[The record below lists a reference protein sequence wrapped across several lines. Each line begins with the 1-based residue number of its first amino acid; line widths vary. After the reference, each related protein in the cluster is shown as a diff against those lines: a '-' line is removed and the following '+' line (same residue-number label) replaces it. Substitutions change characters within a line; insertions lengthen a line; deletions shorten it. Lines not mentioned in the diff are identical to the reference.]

1 MLSTSPCETGSSPVA
16 KTMGMVV
23 VAALAAKAETVPP
36 AATIMVTWRR
46 TNSAASAGSLLSSFS
61 AQRYSIVTFP
71 PSTWPVSFRPWR
83 NARRRSA
90 KVSADAEWRNPIT
103 GIAGCCA
110 RAASGHVA
118 ALPRSVMNSRR
129 FIVAIIRSPRRRGRA
144 TSDEPC
150 ESLKI
155 NMFRVPCGLVA
166 AWAAQ
171 HERFE
176 GGHTAVWTR
185 YVVVGDL
192 DRREVAALRPGI
204 DGECGEAVGVGRV
217 SHRRPGRVLLHVD
230 RRTLACCRVG
240 FADGGDHATLRRVE
254 KQLVRWQGRSAAA
267 DHHVH
272 RSFSG
277 VDHVG
282 GSARRYRRQSEI

>member
-1 MLSTSPCETGSSPVA
+1 MRRVSGS
-16 KTMGMVV
+16 
-23 VAALAAKAETVPP
+23 
-36 AATIMVTWRR
+36 
-46 TNSAASAGSLLSSFS
+46 F
-61 AQRYSIVTFP
+61 
-71 PSTWPVSFRPWR
+71 WPVSATTSPL
-83 NARRRSA
+83 
-90 KVSADAEWRNPIT
+90 
-103 GIAGCCA
+103 
-110 RAASGHVA
+110 
-118 ALPRSVMNSRR
+118 ALPKACRSESSNLRISMVLSSLSCCRALALFALNS
-129 FIVAIIRSPRRRGRA
+129 A
-144 TSDEPC
+144 SDQVY
-150 ESLKI
+150 SA
-155 NMFRVPCGLVA
+155 FRMPCGLVA

-192 DRREVAALRPGI
+192 DRGEVAALRPGI

>member
-1 MLSTSPCETGSSPVA
+1 MRGHHVA
-16 KTMGMVV
+16 YTLAFLPARHRLACASLNAHCGAGGFAWR
-23 VAALAAKAETVPP
+23 AADGELYG
-36 AATIMVTWRR
+36 R
-46 TNSAASAGSLLSSFS
+46 
-61 AQRYSIVTFP
+61 SI
-71 PSTWPVSFRPWR
+71 
-83 NARRRSA
+83 
-90 KVSADAEWRNPIT
+90 AD
-103 GIAGCCA
+103 CCA
-110 RAASGHVA
+110 RAASGHVTA
-118 ALPRSVMNSRR
+118 APPMSAMKSRR
-129 FIVAIIRSPRRRGRA
+129 FIFRLIQSPRRRGRA
-144 TSDEPC
+144 TSDERC

-155 NMFRVPCGLVA
+155 NMFRMPCGLVA

-192 DRREVAALRPGI
+192 DRGEVAALRPGI

-254 KQLVRWQGRSAAA
+254 KQLVR
-267 DHHVH
+267 
-272 RSFSG
+272 
-277 VDHVG
+277 
-282 GSARRYRRQSEI
+282 